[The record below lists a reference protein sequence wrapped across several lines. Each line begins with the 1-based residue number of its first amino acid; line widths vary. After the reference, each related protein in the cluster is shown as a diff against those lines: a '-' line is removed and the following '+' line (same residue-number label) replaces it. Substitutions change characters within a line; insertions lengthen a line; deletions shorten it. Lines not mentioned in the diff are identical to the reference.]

1 MSLLQQQN
9 LLAKLYT
16 DENLRAAFF
25 SEPEKIG
32 KEFFLN
38 ESEITEISE
47 MLQEEI
53 SFFSESLIFKRLREA
68 EKILPLVRESI
79 GDDFPRLFR
88 EFAQLYNPQTVKKHL
103 EDALEFCVFLQKH
116 ASVSEIS
123 KNAAKYEWAK
133 LKFFNDSPPITIC
146 FLRFDVRKINNQNA
160 LTNNSNE
167 KRKTKIAVWLR
178 AGNTVKHF
186 FI

>member
-1 MSLLQQQN
+1 MSLFQQQN
-9 LLAKLYT
+9 FLAKLYT
-16 DENLRAAFF
+16 DENLRSAFF

-47 MLQEEI
+47 MLREEI
-53 SFFSESLIFKRLREA
+53 SFFSESLIVKRFREA
-68 EKILPLVRESI
+68 EKFLPLVRISA
-79 GDDFPRLFR
+79 GDDFQRLFR

-116 ASVSEIS
+116 TSVSEIS
-123 KNAAKYEWAK
+123 KNAAKYERAK
-133 LKFFNDSPPITIC
+133 LKFYNDKSPIAIC
-146 FLRFDVRKINNQNA
+146 FLRFDVRKINNQTA
-160 LTNNSNE
+160 LTNGSDE

-178 AGNTVKHF
+178 FGNKVKHF